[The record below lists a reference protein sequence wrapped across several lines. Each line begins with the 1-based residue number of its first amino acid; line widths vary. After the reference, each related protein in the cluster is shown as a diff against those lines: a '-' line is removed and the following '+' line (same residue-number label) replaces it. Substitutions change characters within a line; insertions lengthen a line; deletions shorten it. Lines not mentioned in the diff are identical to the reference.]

1 MNLKRNE
8 RAVVSM
14 AATFLLFLQMAVALA
29 ASPNVAEGTDA
40 AAVSERRK
48 ITFAIKILEV
58 TASDTR
64 ILAEPKVTTLEGE
77 KSTIS
82 QGKNIPWKKPDGET
96 VRLMESWQLEL
107 TPVIVS
113 GQGIRIALTIS
124 TSRPD
129 PKTGAIQET
138 HVKKEV
144 LCRNLELLTLELME
158 KEDKSSRLAI
168 QIVPLIEP
176 RKDTAQSTEVK

>member
-1 MNLKRNE
+1 MNLKRND
-8 RAVVSM
+8 RAVVIM
-14 AATFLLFLQMAVALA
+14 AAVFLLFFEMAVALA
-29 ASPNVAEGTDA
+29 ASPNIAEGTE
-40 AAVSERRK
+40 AAVIPELRK

-64 ILAEPKVTTLEGE
+64 ILAEPKITTLEGE
-77 KSTIS
+77 KATIS

-113 GQGIRIALTIS
+113 GQGIRIALAIS

-138 HVKKEV
+138 QVKKEI
-144 LCRNLELLTLELME
+144 LCRNFELLTLELME
-158 KEDKSSRLAI
+158 KEDKSSRLAL

-176 RKDTAQSTEVK
+176 RKDTAPRTEVK

>member
-8 RAVVSM
+8 RAVVIM
-14 AATFLLFLQMAVALA
+14 AATFLLFLQMAFALA
-29 ASPNVAEGTDA
+29 AAPSVVEGTEA
-40 AAVSERRK
+40 AEVSERRK

-64 ILAEPKVTTLEGE
+64 ILAEPKITTLEGE

-138 HVKKEV
+138 KVNKEV

-176 RKDTAQSTEVK
+176 RKDTAPSKEVK

>member
-8 RAVVSM
+8 RAVVIM
-14 AATFLLFLQMAVALA
+14 AVTFLLFLQMAVALA
-29 ASPNVAEGTDA
+29 ASSSDAEKTEA
-40 AAVSERRK
+40 AAVLERRK

-58 TASDTR
+58 TTSDTR
-64 ILAEPKVTTLEGE
+64 ILAEPKITTLESE

-82 QGKNIPWKKPDGET
+82 QGKSIPWKKPDGKT

-113 GQGIRIALTIS
+113 GQGIRIALTMT
-124 TSRPD
+124 TSSPD

-138 HVKKEV
+138 HVKREA

-176 RKDTAQSTEVK
+176 HKDAAPSMEK